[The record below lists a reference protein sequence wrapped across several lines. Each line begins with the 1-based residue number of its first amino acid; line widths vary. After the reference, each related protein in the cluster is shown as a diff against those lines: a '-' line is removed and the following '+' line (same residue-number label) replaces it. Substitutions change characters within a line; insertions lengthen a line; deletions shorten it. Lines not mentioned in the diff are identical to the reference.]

1 MTIAI
6 VTGSST
12 GIGLAVALGLAR
24 AGHTVYGTM
33 RNPKRAP
40 ALAQTAKEE
49 GLPVHVI
56 AMDVDSDVSVSSGIA
71 KIIEEAGTV
80 DILINNAGIAPL
92 GSIEEMP
99 LSGFRE
105 VMETNYF
112 GLLRCTQAVLPTMRR
127 QKSGVVVNISSVAGR
142 NAVSP
147 NGAYSGSKF
156 AVEGLSEIL
165 CQEMWSF
172 GGRVAVIEP
181 GLVKTAILGKMLGDE
196 EEVQSHYPSVARLR
210 AYYKAGEADAAEPE
224 EVWHAIQKFLDSDD
238 GTLRH
243 PVGKDVVGVLPMRH
257 QMSDEDW
264 NNVCTIQDDDEWR
277 AMMKA
282 TYDLDIAL

>member
-1 MTIAI
+1 MTVAI

-40 ALAQTAKEE
+40 QLAETAAKE
-49 GLPVHVI
+49 GLTVHVI
-56 AMDVDSDVSVSSGIA
+56 AMDVDDDASVSAGIA
-71 KIIEEAGTV
+71 NIIEEAGRV
-80 DILINNAGIAPL
+80 DVLVNNAGIANL

-127 QKSGVVVNISSVAGR
+127 QKSGTIINVSSVAGR

-165 CQEMWSF
+165 SQEMYSF

-181 GLVKTAILGKMLGDE
+181 GLVKTPILGKILGDE
-196 EEVQSHYPSVARLR
+196 VPVPSHYPGERRMR
-210 AYYKAGEADAAEPE
+210 AYYKAGEASAAEPQ
-224 EVWHAIQKFLDSDD
+224 EVWDAIQKFLDSDD
-238 GTLRH
+238 RTLRH
-243 PVGKDVVGVLPMRH
+243 PVGKDVVGMLPMRH
-257 QMSDEDW
+257 QMSDEEW
-264 NNVCTIQDDDEWR
+264 NKICTIKDDDKWK

-282 TYDLDIAL
+282 TYGFDIEL